1 MSAAS
6 PFQLKNQ
13 KKEETV
19 AKNGNMKAKAKQA
32 DTKLTPGEVLKKVKT
47 VQRDGQRAT
56 ATEKRKMH
64 TQAFLSEQVAKDK
77 KTVAEVPN
85 LPASVP
91 SSKPAPGTYKGK
103 IVQSKIGSI
112 WKSSATVGGTEPKQ
126 SGLKPESQKVG
137 NVTKIRSKSVA
148 DLPGQGTKRPAP
160 TRSKSVVDKPAQ
172 VSKSAFKSQPPAGF
186 HSSCPPATTVPATIT
201 SNRNTVVFTK
211 RNGISSSKTKMPGTG
226 KVNKPPVSSTISQYR
241 FNMETTEER
250 R

>member
-1 MSAAS
+1 MSAAA

-32 DTKLTPGEVLKKVKT
+32 DTKQTPGEVLKKVKT

-56 ATEKRKMH
+56 EERKMH

-77 KTVAEVPN
+77 KTVAEVPK
-85 LPASVP
+85 LPASAA
-91 SSKPAPGTYKGK
+91 KPAPGTYKGK

-112 WKSSATVGGTEPKQ
+112 WKSSATVGGAEPKK

-137 NVTKIRSKSVA
+137 HVTKIRSKSVA
-148 DLPGQGTKRPAP
+148 DLPGRGTQRPAP

-172 VSKSAFKSQPPAGF
+172 VSKSAFKSRPPAGF
-186 HSSCPPATTVPATIT
+186 LSSRPPATTTVPATIT
-201 SNRNTVVFTK
+201 SNRNTNVVFTK
-211 RNGISSSKTKMPGTG
+211 RNGISSSKTKMPGTD